1 MTSNNGVLFRIIT
14 FDLGK
19 MTVMVRIQV
28 NLNNNWTLGNYYK
41 SLKKLFSQF
50 IHCMKMDKTYWTYSM

>member
-28 NLNNNWTLGNYYK
+28 NLNNNQGIIIN
-41 SLKKLFSQF
+41 
-50 IHCMKMDKTYWTYSM
+50 H